1 MCGLACSDTLS
12 CGAYVGDTGSSW
24 ADVVS
29 PHHLPFILIKG
40 LAVWW
45 YILCDVCLLVEIM
58 LYIADVL
65 MYTLVTQKV
74 IQNYY
79 QNSQEEEQLVIKRF
93 LCIVASYLKPNIYDL
108 YR

>member
-1 MCGLACSDTLS
+1 
-12 CGAYVGDTGSSW
+12 
-24 ADVVS
+24 
-29 PHHLPFILIKG
+29 
-40 LAVWW
+40 
-45 YILCDVCLLVEIM
+45 
-58 LYIADVL
+58 